1 MEPTRILPNG
11 DLYYE
16 AGEGKILLQVDTGRK
31 YKKAL
36 DPHDG
41 RKHRYEEI
49 DEEPLAESAGEEA
62 L

>member
-1 MEPTRILPNG
+1 MEPTKVLPNG

-16 AGEGKILLQVDTGRK
+16 ASEGKILLQVDTGRK

-41 RKHRYEEI
+41 KKHRYEEI
-49 DEEPLAESAGEEA
+49 DEEPQAREIAE
-62 L
+62 